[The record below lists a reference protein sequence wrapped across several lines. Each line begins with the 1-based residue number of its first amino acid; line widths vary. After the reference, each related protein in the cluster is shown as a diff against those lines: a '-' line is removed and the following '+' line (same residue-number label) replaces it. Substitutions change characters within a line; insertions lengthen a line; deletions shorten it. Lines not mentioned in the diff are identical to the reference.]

1 MKLLNII
8 EAAELLNCSTRTIHR
23 YIKLKRLRAIRPAH
37 SQGVPYC
44 FHIKDLYAFYLFRV
58 DKVLKTNKSPEKR
71 DFGAI
76 EMSKK
81 FIYLSLK

>member
-1 MKLLNII
+1 MPFFISQNKTVFVNITQ
-8 EAAELLNCSTRTIHR
+8 AAEILSCSTRTIHR

-58 DKVLKTNKSPEKR
+58 DKYSKLTNPQKNEILELLR
-71 DFGAI
+71 
-76 EMSKK
+76 
-81 FIYLSLK
+81 